1 MSSRIKDKHKAI
13 SNGPFYIL
21 YKFIVQI
28 VYDVRL
34 YDICHI
40 KTIHFET
47 CRHSL
52 PMVIREIGKE
62 LTKRFY

>member
-1 MSSRIKDKHKAI
+1 MSLWIKDKHKAI
-13 SNGPFYIL
+13 GIGPFYIL
-21 YKFIVQI
+21 HKFIAQI

-52 PMVIREIGKE
+52 PMVIREKS
-62 LTKRFY
+62 LP